1 MIRLLLPGLS
11 GLVVA
16 IATSGCAGPS
26 AIYDRAQSHF
36 DFPNSNITPL
46 GHVRSEV
53 TSTSMGF
60 SDITNPLMEQQ
71 AVRDAL
77 SQKNGDILIDG
88 VYEWTSRGLPPLI
101 SFNKLVVE
109 GEAAKMEDI
118 GRQKRRQ

>member
-1 MIRLLLPGLS
+1 MIQSLSPGPYWVLL
-11 GLVVA
+11 A
-16 IATSGCAGPS
+16 IATCGCAGPS

-53 TSTSMGF
+53 TSTSIGF
-60 SDITNPLMEQQ
+60 SNIADPLMEQQ
-71 AVRDAL
+71 AIRDAL

-88 VYEWTSRGLPPLI
+88 IYEWTSRGLPPLI

-109 GEAAKMEDI
+109 GEAATMEDI